1 MGHLSFLLTFIVFA
15 WIVKSEGKYFFSG
28 LPNSG
33 TPSEFSLMNTTVKGS
48 SFFYDK
54 TFGIEGSWFA
64 VILISTI
71 AVGVFIIGRY
81 YRKKTHTKFTV

>member
-1 MGHLSFLLTFIVFA
+1 MMWNFTQDYIF
-15 WIVKSEGKYFFSG
+15 G

-48 SFFYDK
+48 GFFYDK

-64 VILISTI
+64 VILISMV
-71 AVGVFIIGRY
+71 AVVVFFVGSY